1 MNKISVIV
9 PIYKIAEEYLHE
21 CMESLLEQTYKNLEF
36 ILIDDGS
43 PDNCG
48 EICDSYAGKD
58 ERIKV
63 IHQENQGLSN
73 VRNNGIQAASGY
85 WIAFVDPDDWIEKDA
100 FEKAVQIA
108 DREQVDMMVWNTYLN
123 PPGREIIRKNYGKDL
138 IVKDPV
144 LLEEINLN
152 FLRTISVKK
161 GEIRIQ
167 TLESTTCHL
176 YRRDIIIDNHL
187 LFDNTLKQGEDKLF
201 NYSYHMHI
209 KSFAYLNRPM
219 YHYRLHSESTTHT
232 FFPENVDTSNRIL
245 KKYYLMEPKIKENPR
260 YRNTYYMRTAYIAW
274 FLIGKYYLHPQNNLT
289 GERTRLKQFKH
300 MVSEEPY
307 ATSIKQM
314 KLTGMRISVT
324 RLRLMLLKAHMYGVL
339 FADVKLERALRSLLK
354 RKS

>member
-21 CMESLLEQTYKNLEF
+21 CMASLLGQTYRNLEF

-48 EICDSYAGKD
+48 KICDDYAEKD

-73 VRNNGIQAASGY
+73 VRNNGIKAASGY

-108 DREQVDMMVWNTYLN
+108 DSEQVDMMVWNTYLN
-123 PPGREIIRKNYGKDL
+123 PPGHEIVRNNYGKDL
-138 IVKDPV
+138 VVKDPA

-152 FLRTISVKK
+152 FLRTISVKNS
-161 GEIRIQ
+161 EIRIQ

-176 YRRDIIIDNHL
+176 YRRDIIVEKHL
-187 LFDNTLKQGEDKLF
+187 LFDDTLKQGEDKLF

-209 KSFAYLNRPM
+209 TSFAYLNCPM

-245 KKYYLMEPKIKENPR
+245 KKYYALEPKIKDNPK
-260 YRNTYYMRTAYIAW
+260 YRNTYYIRTAYIAL
-274 FLIGKYYLHPQNNLT
+274 FLIGKYYLHPQNNIT
-289 GERTRLKQFKH
+289 DERTRLKQFKQ

-307 ATSIKQM
+307 ATSIKKM
-314 KLTGMRISVT
+314 KLAGMRLSVT
-324 RLRLMLLKAHMYGVL
+324 RLRLMLLKAHMYGAL
-339 FADVKLERALRSLLK
+339 FADVKIERTLRRLLGK
-354 RKS
+354 K